1 MKSKKVLWSF
11 LTVIMLLSMTVG
23 AVLADDGEMFRKK
36 CIQNARSGDRT
47 SQSKSYVFLCASSD
61 I

>member
-23 AVLADDGEMFRKK
+23 AVLADDGDNVPEE
-36 CIQNARSGDRT
+36 CIQNARSGD
-47 SQSKSYVFLCASSD
+47 
-61 I
+61 